1 MKEIDFLNY
10 WRSGTNTSNPSIQ
23 DIIDWA
29 EFCHF
34 KEMVDLKHKCDR
46 FKELSWQFIVSKAC
60 MCIKDIIDQGISPY
74 NTDIDFVDMFRKA
87 MEE

>member
-1 MKEIDFLNY
+1 
-10 WRSGTNTSNPSIQ
+10 
-23 DIIDWA
+23 
-29 EFCHF
+29 
-34 KEMVDLKHKCDR
+34 MVDLKHKCDR

-60 MCIKDIIDQGISPY
+60 MRIKDIIDQGISPY